1 MGIING
7 VLDIVLRNPFDD
19 KSKFFKKS
27 QYAFGP
33 RVVLGSVF
41 AAVGVFGFAFSGLV
55 WEFKGIELGL
65 TALITSFI
73 ALIFSIV
80 FLFPYSKSQP
90 KPKQTAPLNQNNIVQ
105 TKAVQIKASTTES
118 TPAANS
124 QETLQTEST
133 ENTMTTAEEIR
144 NQLAMSEKEKPAV
157 VLVNFSTE
165 YLVPGNSLGSSKRKP
180 GKSLD
185 IFRDSAKELYKSQS

>member
-7 VLDIVLRNPFDD
+7 VLDVVLRNPFDD

-41 AAVGVFGFAFSGLV
+41 AAVGVFGLAFSGLV

-65 TALITSFI
+65 TSLITSFI
-73 ALIFSIV
+73 ALVFGIV
-80 FLFPYSKSQP
+80 FLFPFSKSQP
-90 KPKQTAPLNQNNIVQ
+90 KPKQIAPLKQNNIVQ
-105 TKAVQIKASTTES
+105 TKTTKIQAMPAVKPEEILEAESIETTI
-118 TPAANS
+118 
-124 QETLQTEST
+124 
-133 ENTMTTAEEIR
+133 TTAEEIR
-144 NQLAMSEKEKPAV
+144 NQLAITEKEKPAV

-185 IFRDSAKELYKSQS
+185 TFRESAKELYKSQS

>member
-27 QYAFGP
+27 HYAFGP

-41 AAVGVFGFAFSGLV
+41 GAVGVFGFALSGLV

-73 ALIFSIV
+73 ALVFSIV
-80 FLFPYSKSQP
+80 FLFPLSKSQP
-90 KPKQTAPLNQNNIVQ
+90 NPKQVSQLKQNNIVQ
-105 TKAVQIKASTTES
+105 TKPTTTFFKPVVKLEENLESDNIEKA
-118 TPAANS
+118 
-124 QETLQTEST
+124 L
-133 ENTMTTAEEIR
+133 TTAEEIR
-144 NQLAMSEKEKPAV
+144 EQLALSEKEKPAV
-157 VLVNFSTE
+157 VFVNFSTQ
-165 YLVPGNSLGSSKRKP
+165 YLVPSNSLGSSKRKP

-185 IFRDSAKELYKSQS
+185 SFRDSAKELYKSQS

>member
-1 MGIING
+1 MGIINS

-27 QYAFGP
+27 QYTFGS

-73 ALIFSIV
+73 ALVFGIV
-80 FLFPYSKSQP
+80 FLFPFSKSKSQP
-90 KPKQTAPLNQNNIVQ
+90 KPKQVAPLKQNNIVQ
-105 TKAVQIKASTTES
+105 TKPTTTQPKPVAKPE
-118 TPAANS
+118 
-124 QETLQTEST
+124 
-133 ENTMTTAEEIR
+133 ENLEAENIEKVMTTAEQIR
-144 NQLAMSEKEKPAV
+144 KQLALSEKEKPAV

-185 IFRDSAKELYKSQS
+185 TFRESAKDLYKSQS

>member
-33 RVVLGSVF
+33 RVILGSAF

-65 TALITSFI
+65 SALITSFI
-73 ALIFSIV
+73 ALVFGIV
-80 FLFPYSKSQP
+80 FLFPFPKSQP
-90 KPKQTAPLNQNNIVQ
+90 KPKRNAPPKQNNIVQ
-105 TKAVQIKASTTES
+105 TKPTTNQPKLVAKPKEILEVENFEKA
-118 TPAANS
+118 
-124 QETLQTEST
+124 
-133 ENTMTTAEEIR
+133 MTTADEIR
-144 NQLAMSEKEKPAV
+144 EQLALSEKEKPAV
-157 VLVNFSTE
+157 IFVNFSTQ
-165 YLVPGNSLGSSKRKP
+165 YLVPGNSVGSSKRKP

-185 IFRDSAKELYKSQS
+185 IFRESAKELYKSQS

>member
-1 MGIING
+1 MGIINS

-27 QYAFGP
+27 QYTFGS

-73 ALIFSIV
+73 ALVFGIV
-80 FLFPYSKSQP
+80 FLFPFSKSKSKSQP
-90 KPKQTAPLNQNNIVQ
+90 KPKQVAPLKQNNIVQ
-105 TKAVQIKASTTES
+105 TKPTTTQPKPVAKPE
-118 TPAANS
+118 
-124 QETLQTEST
+124 
-133 ENTMTTAEEIR
+133 ENLEAENIEKVMTTAEQIR
-144 NQLAMSEKEKPAV
+144 KQLALSEKEKPAV

-185 IFRDSAKELYKSQS
+185 TFRESAKDLYKSQS

>member
-7 VLDIVLRNPFDD
+7 VLDVVLRNPFDD

-73 ALIFSIV
+73 ALVFSII
-80 FLFPYSKSQP
+80 FLFPFSKSQP
-90 KPKQTAPLNQNNIVQ
+90 KPKQVAPLKQNNIVQ
-105 TKAVQIKASTTES
+105 TKTTKIQAM
-118 TPAANS
+118 PADKSEEILEAEGI
-124 QETLQTEST
+124 ET
-133 ENTMTTAEEIR
+133 TMTTAEEIR
-144 NQLAMSEKEKPAV
+144 NQLAMTEKEKPAV

-185 IFRDSAKELYKSQS
+185 TFRESAKELYKSQS

>member
-1 MGIING
+1 MGIINS

-19 KSKFFKKS
+19 ESKFFKKA

-33 RVVLGSVF
+33 RVILGSIF
-41 AAVGVFGFAFSGLV
+41 AVVGVLGFAFSGVV

-73 ALIFSIV
+73 SFIFSIV
-80 FLFPYSKSQP
+80 FLFPFSKSQP
-90 KPKQTAPLNQNNIVQ
+90 KPKYISTLKQNNII
-105 TKAVQIKASTTES
+105 QIKSRAAQPTLAADLEES
-118 TPAANS
+118 LEIADTK
-124 QETLQTEST
+124 T
-133 ENTMTTAEEIR
+133 TMTTAEEIR
-144 NQLAMSEKEKPAV
+144 EQLASSEKEKPAV

-165 YLVPGNSLGSSKRKP
+165 YLVPGNPLGSSKRKP

-185 IFRDSAKELYKSQS
+185 TFRESAKDLYKSQS

>member
-1 MGIING
+1 MGIIDG
-7 VLDIVLRNPFDD
+7 VLDVVLRNPFDD

-33 RVVLGSVF
+33 RVILGTVF

-73 ALIFSIV
+73 ALVFSIV
-80 FLFPYSKSQP
+80 FLFPFSKSQP
-90 KPKQTAPLNQNNIVQ
+90 KSKQVAPLKQNNIVQ
-105 TKAVQIKASTTES
+105 TKTTKIQAMPADKPAVKSEEILEAEGM
-118 TPAANS
+118 
-124 QETLQTEST
+124 ET
-133 ENTMTTAEEIR
+133 TMTTAEEIR
-144 NQLAMSEKEKPAV
+144 SQLAMTEKEKPAV
-157 VLVNFSTE
+157 VFVNFSTE

-185 IFRDSAKELYKSQS
+185 TFRESAKELYKSQS

>member
-7 VLDIVLRNPFDD
+7 VLDVVLRNPFDD

-73 ALIFSIV
+73 ALVFSIV
-80 FLFPYSKSQP
+80 FLFPFSKSQP
-90 KPKQTAPLNQNNIVQ
+90 KPKPKQVAPPKQNNIVQ
-105 TKAVQIKASTTES
+105 TKTTKIQAM
-118 TPAANS
+118 PADKS
-124 QETLQTEST
+124 EEILEEEGIET
-133 ENTMTTAEEIR
+133 TMTTAEEIR
-144 NQLAMSEKEKPAV
+144 NQLAMTEKEKPAV

-185 IFRDSAKELYKSQS
+185 TFRESAKELYKSQS